1 MQINA
6 GRKKVELHETTF
18 LKDPENV
25 ILEE

>member
-1 MQINA
+1 M
-6 GRKKVELHETTF
+6 REEKKIELHETTF